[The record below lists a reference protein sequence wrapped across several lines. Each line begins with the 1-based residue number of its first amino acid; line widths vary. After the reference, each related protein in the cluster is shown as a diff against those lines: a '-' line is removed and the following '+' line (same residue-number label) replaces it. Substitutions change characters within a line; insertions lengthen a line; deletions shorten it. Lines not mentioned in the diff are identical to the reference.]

1 MSAMSTHDQPPN
13 ALILLPSQDL
23 PSSESSTT
31 DLHDLGTTELYTEQ
45 DTPDLS
51 PPDYAPTPKQPD
63 PDPYTDLSPHDL
75 PVIEDQRPDPVVF
88 STDHYLPPVPPT
100 TRPVALRGPIDRGEV
115 FAEEPP
121 LSDHAGALALPEAM
135 SVQPPEHRQPDQVVS
150 TPPAEE
156 HTPPEPDNQGAG
168 DSLPPPPRDHAKERG
183 EEEPEEPGDRSGDKT
198 GLVEPRDTVSGKT
211 GQVPMAGEHS
221 GIGQREI
228 ERPGTKGEGG
238 RGIRAEVRSRCIDE
252 VGYGIEAI
260 RALVTAGTFD
270 ESEYDREPIQYI
282 LKDRIVEAAKGGDQ
296 DQAEADLDLLSQLSG
311 VDGRPDVIAQACYAT
326 IVATSSQYAFNV
338 LRRHLESER
347 SQTIEKIASLVESR
361 PDIWRP
367 FIPLV
372 ILEEL
377 IRACEGSGTPP
388 DTWINEYAIDAGHR
402 WKLYAAHYLR

>member
-1 MSAMSTHDQPPN
+1 MFTDLPPPPDN
-13 ALILLPSQDL
+13 ALPPAYAIEPGILNHAPDHHT
-23 PSSESSTT
+23 SESSTT

-198 GLVEPRDTVSGKT
+198 GRGEEVEPS
-211 GQVPMAGEHS
+211 M
-221 GIGQREI
+221 EI
-228 ERPGTKGEGG
+228 EGALSPRELQAL
-238 RGIRAEVRSRCIDE
+238 AE
-252 VGYGIEAI
+252 
-260 RALVTAGTFD
+260 L
-270 ESEYDREPIQYI
+270 
-282 LKDRIVEAAKGGDQ
+282 
-296 DQAEADLDLLSQLSG
+296 
-311 VDGRPDVIAQACYAT
+311 
-326 IVATSSQYAFNV
+326 
-338 LRRHLESER
+338 SER
-347 SQTIEKIASLVESR
+347 SDAIPDLESLEAEAQADEGDSFAFGLADLGLIHEDSGMRAFALPPIEGRRLVVR
-361 PDIWRP
+361 FPRA
-367 FIPLV
+367 
-372 ILEEL
+372 EEYTGV
-377 IRACEGSGTPP
+377 AP
-388 DTWINEYAIDAGHR
+388 
-402 WKLYAAHYLR
+402 